1 MAASTSGGGAPGG
14 RVPDPTPNVHLD
26 PTPNVYGRQLSAAE
40 IAAGEHRHLVG
51 GLWDEAGPRQ
61 LEFLA
66 AQGLRP
72 GMRLL
77 DLGCGCLRGGI
88 HLVRFLD
95 HGNYYGIDV
104 NASLL
109 AAGRLELEAAGLGD
123 RLPSTH
129 LLCSDGLE
137 GGRFGVDFDVVLAHS
152 LFTHLPAA
160 WLRRYL
166 SEAVGHVAA
175 GGRVFV
181 TYFEWPEAW
190 PAAEP
195 LEHRPGGIVSFADRD
210 PFHYRVED
218 LRAGAAGLPWELEV
232 IGEWGHPRD
241 QRMACFTRQRQ
252 PA

>member
-1 MAASTSGGGAPGG
+1 MSASPSSGAPGAG
-14 RVPDPTPNVHLD
+14 DPDPTPDLD
-26 PTPNVYGRQLSAAE
+26 PTPNVYGRELSAEE
-40 IAAGEHRHLVG
+40 IAAGKHRELVG
-51 GLWDEAGPRQ
+51 GLWDEVGPRQ
-61 LEFLA
+61 LEFLVA
-66 AQGLRP
+66 RGLRP
-72 GMRLL
+72 GMRML

-95 HGNYYGIDV
+95 RGNYYGIDV

-109 AAGRLELEAAGLGD
+109 AAGRRELEEAGLGD
-123 RLPSTH
+123 RLPSGN
-129 LLCSDGLE
+129 LLRNDGLE

-166 SEAVGHVAA
+166 SEAVGHVPA

-181 TYFEWPEAW
+181 TYFEWPEGW
-190 PAAEP
+190 PAGEP
-195 LEHRPGGIVSFADRD
+195 LRHEPGGIVTFADRD

-218 LRAGAAGLPWELEV
+218 LRRCAAGLPWELQV

-241 QRMACFTRQRQ
+241 QRMASYTRS
-252 PA
+252 